1 MTYQSALLVLG
12 NQLFPIEEVN
22 AAQVDCVIMIE
33 DQFLCRH
40 FAYHQQKLVLV
51 LAAMR
56 AYAQSLRQAGV
67 DVLYQPLVSSSKPQT
82 PINLR
87 LRCDTV
93 LIQHEVTELVCFE
106 VEGKA
111 MQGNLVRLAQSMDL
125 AAQSFALANVFCGRA
140 EFAGFLKGRAKPQM
154 ASFYKFQRTRLKIL
168 VDAEGA
174 PAGGRWSFDEDNRK
188 KLPKHSASSIARIP
202 DDPVVGEVSALVSR
216 VFADHPGSVEG
227 FHWPV
232 TRQAALQWVDDFTS
246 ATGAV
251 WSL

>member
-56 AYAQSLRQAGV
+56 AYAQSLRQVGV
-67 DVLYQPLVSSSKPQT
+67 DVLYQPLDVEQQT
-82 PINLR
+82 ANADQFTTALR
-87 LRCDTV
+87 HV

-125 AAQSFALANVFCGRA
+125 AHRVLPSPMFLCGRA
-140 EFAGFLKGRAKPQM
+140 EFAGFLNGRAKPQM
-154 ASFYKFQRTRLKIL
+154 ASFYKFQRTRLQIL

-188 KLPKHSASSIARIP
+188 KLPKSIQPQHCFASPTI
-202 DDPVVGEVSALVSR
+202 L
-216 VFADHPGSVEG
+216 
-227 FHWPV
+227 
-232 TRQAALQWVDDFTS
+232 
-246 ATGAV
+246 
-251 WSL
+251 

>member
-56 AYAQSLRQAGV
+56 AYASLCGRLVLTCCISRWCRAGNRKRRSI
-67 DVLYQPLVSSSKPQT
+67 YT
-82 PINLR
+82 ALR
-87 LRCDTV
+87 HL

-125 AAQSFALANVFCGRA
+125 AHRVLPSPMFLCGRA

-154 ASFYKFQRTRLKIL
+154 ASFYKFQRTRLQIL
-168 VDAEGA
+168 VDADGA

-188 KLPKHSASSIARIP
+188 KLPKSIQPPALPRVP
-202 DDPVVGEVSALVSR
+202 DDPVVGEVSDLVSR

-232 TRQAALQWVDDFTS
+232 TRQGALQWVDDF
-246 ATGAV
+246 
-251 WSL
+251 

>member
-67 DVLYQPLVSSSKPQT
+67 DVLYQPLDVEQQT
-82 PINLR
+82 AKADQFTTALR
-87 LRCDTV
+87 HV

-125 AAQSFALANVFCGRA
+125 AHRVLPSPMFLCGRA
-140 EFAGFLKGRAKPQM
+140 EFAGFLNGRAKPQM
-154 ASFYKFQRTRLKIL
+154 APFYKFQRSRLQIL

-188 KLPKHSASSIARIP
+188 KLPKSIQPPALPRIP

-227 FHWPV
+227 FHW
-232 TRQAALQWVDDFTS
+232 RSLGRALCN
-246 ATGAV
+246 G
-251 WSL
+251 